1 MIRLKLKL
9 LFTDTLSSV
18 FTNTLRD
25 ISAPWNR
32 LQRNVDT
39 IDFNSQELDDYH
51 NVDSEGRFHVSN
63 DLAFYDLMNN
73 GLRNK
78 EINSKNKYEKM
89 NKLNSIETQCK
100 LTKALEELTKIL
112 TKALDVAKQN
122 GENVFRPLRDVVHPG
137 DDKNRLKRESKDE
150 TVIYDLKK
158 NKKDTSKERVS
169 TTDKNIISKHS
180 KENNSTD
187 NKEKI
192 DKPEKNGRR
201 MYTDTNPIVNS
212 QVKETLLRYINE
224 GFREIENKIASLNNL
239 KAVFSTDG
247 VFRIGYIVSTLDT
260 LDANMKNLNHDM
272 NRNKHLWSDQRI
284 LNLYDIIRT
293 ANNAV
298 GSLLDVMKNSVGA
311 ILI

>member
-1 MIRLKLKL
+1 
-9 LFTDTLSSV
+9 
-18 FTNTLRD
+18 
-25 ISAPWNR
+25 
-32 LQRNVDT
+32 
-39 IDFNSQELDDYH
+39 
-51 NVDSEGRFHVSN
+51 
-63 DLAFYDLMNN
+63 MNN

-158 NKKDTSKERVS
+158 IKKIPLKKD
-169 TTDKNIISKHS
+169 

-298 GSLLDVMKNSVGA
+298 GSLLDLRYTTKFEIFRSNLELQNAHCLICNKFCHVFDKTLLIRKNLTKPYNKRLT
-311 ILI
+311 ID